1 MVLVLTAPGVQFS
14 IFAVKALT
22 QFQAVVAVGTGP
34 LGGSMLWLIVI
45 AHVVVMD
52 LAAAMAD
59 TVPMAVVLTVG
70 ALTVAALRDADVSTL
85 QDKDSNEYS

>member
-1 MVLVLTAPGVQFS
+1 
-14 IFAVKALT
+14 
-22 QFQAVVAVGTGP
+22 
-34 LGGSMLWLIVI
+34 MLWLIVI

-70 ALTVAALRDADVSTL
+70 ALTVAALRDADASTL